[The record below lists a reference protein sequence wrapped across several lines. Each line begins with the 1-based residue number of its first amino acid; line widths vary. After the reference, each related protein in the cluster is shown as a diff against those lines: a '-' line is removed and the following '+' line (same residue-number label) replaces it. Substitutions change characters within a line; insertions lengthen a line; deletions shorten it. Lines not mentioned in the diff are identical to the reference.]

1 MTNLLQIK
9 TYASVLVETLCE
21 LKVDSIFGYPG
32 ASVLSIYNELSKVH
46 EIKHYLV
53 RHEQAAVHAAEGY
66 ARASGKTGVVLVTSG
81 PGFTNTITGIANAY
95 ADSTPLVIL
104 AGDVST
110 ANKQGKI
117 FQNVDITSITKSCSK
132 KIFNLTD
139 SDDIASV
146 IKEAFKEASTGVKGP
161 VVVILPRN
169 ILENEYTN
177 NKPQTTPQPEI
188 HTQDFSK
195 EIEEL
200 ILSKKADMVI
210 GDRLSSTYFEEN
222 KRRFHNSGNKL
233 VRKLINT
240 IFNSDISD
248 IMTGMRGFSYEFVKS
263 FPISSKEF
271 EIETE
276 MTIFAL
282 NHNFLIKELPIEYRD
297 RMDGSESKLNT
308 FSDGYKV
315 ISLLFGLFRDIR
327 PLFFFSLVT
336 LVLLIIAGL
345 YFFPILIDFYR
356 TGFVEKVPTLIT
368 VGVVAIVAVIIFFT
382 GVVLHVIRKQH
393 DENFEHH
400 LNLIAQNK
408 KR

>member
-1 MTNLLQIK
+1 MK
-9 TYASVLVETLCE
+9 TAVLIPC
-21 LKVDSIFGYPG
+21 
-32 ASVLSIYNELSKVH
+32 YNEELT
-46 EIKHYLV
+46 IK
-53 RHEQAAVHAAEGY
+53 
-66 ARASGKTGVVLVTSG
+66 K
-81 PGFTNTITGIANAY
+81 
-95 ADSTPLVIL
+95 VIL
-104 AGDVST
+104 DFKKALPKADIYVYDNNST
-110 ANKQGKI
+110 DNSYEIAKDTGAIVKREYRQGKG
-117 FQNVDITSITKSCSK
+117 NVVRSMFRDIDADCYI
-132 KIFNLTD
+132 LVD
-139 SDDIASV
+139 GDDTYPA
-146 IKEAFKEASTGVKGP
+146 EA
-161 VVVILPRN
+161 
-169 ILENEYTN
+169 
-177 NKPQTTPQPEI
+177 
-188 HTQDFSK
+188 SK

-327 PLFFFSLVT
+327 PLFFFSLVM

>member
-1 MTNLLQIK
+1 MK
-9 TYASVLVETLCE
+9 TAVLIPC
-21 LKVDSIFGYPG
+21 
-32 ASVLSIYNELSKVH
+32 YNEELT
-46 EIKHYLV
+46 IK
-53 RHEQAAVHAAEGY
+53 
-66 ARASGKTGVVLVTSG
+66 K
-81 PGFTNTITGIANAY
+81 
-95 ADSTPLVIL
+95 VIL
-104 AGDVST
+104 DFKKALPKADIYVYDNNST
-110 ANKQGKI
+110 DNSYEIAKDTGAIVKREYRQGKG
-117 FQNVDITSITKSCSK
+117 NVVRSMFRDIDADCYI
-132 KIFNLTD
+132 LVD
-139 SDDIASV
+139 GDDTYPA
-146 IKEAFKEASTGVKGP
+146 EA
-161 VVVILPRN
+161 
-169 ILENEYTN
+169 
-177 NKPQTTPQPEI
+177 
-188 HTQDFSK
+188 SK

-368 VGVVAIVAVIIFFT
+368 VGVVAIVAVIIFFS

>member
-1 MTNLLQIK
+1 MK
-9 TYASVLVETLCE
+9 TAVLIPC
-21 LKVDSIFGYPG
+21 
-32 ASVLSIYNELSKVH
+32 YNEELT
-46 EIKHYLV
+46 IK
-53 RHEQAAVHAAEGY
+53 
-66 ARASGKTGVVLVTSG
+66 K
-81 PGFTNTITGIANAY
+81 
-95 ADSTPLVIL
+95 VIL
-104 AGDVST
+104 DFKKTLPKADIYVYDNNST
-110 ANKQGKI
+110 DNSYEIAKDTGAIVKREYRQGKG
-117 FQNVDITSITKSCSK
+117 NVVRSMFRDIDADCYI
-132 KIFNLTD
+132 LVD
-139 SDDIASV
+139 GDDTYPA
-146 IKEAFKEASTGVKGP
+146 EA
-161 VVVILPRN
+161 
-169 ILENEYTN
+169 
-177 NKPQTTPQPEI
+177 
-188 HTQDFSK
+188 SK

-240 IFNSDISD
+240 IFKSDISD

-327 PLFFFSLVT
+327 PLFFFSLET

>member
-1 MTNLLQIK
+1 MK
-9 TYASVLVETLCE
+9 TAVLIPC
-21 LKVDSIFGYPG
+21 
-32 ASVLSIYNELSKVH
+32 YNEELT
-46 EIKHYLV
+46 IK
-53 RHEQAAVHAAEGY
+53 
-66 ARASGKTGVVLVTSG
+66 K
-81 PGFTNTITGIANAY
+81 
-95 ADSTPLVIL
+95 VIL
-104 AGDVST
+104 DFKKTLPKADIYVYDNNST
-110 ANKQGKI
+110 DNSYEIAKDTGAIVKREYRQGKG
-117 FQNVDITSITKSCSK
+117 NVVRSMFRDIDADCYI
-132 KIFNLTD
+132 LVD
-139 SDDIASV
+139 GDDTYPA
-146 IKEAFKEASTGVKGP
+146 EA
-161 VVVILPRN
+161 
-169 ILENEYTN
+169 
-177 NKPQTTPQPEI
+177 
-188 HTQDFSK
+188 SK

-240 IFNSDISD
+240 IFKSDISD

-315 ISLLFGLFRDIR
+315 ISLLFGLFRDIK

>member
-1 MTNLLQIK
+1 MK
-9 TYASVLVETLCE
+9 TAVLIPC
-21 LKVDSIFGYPG
+21 
-32 ASVLSIYNELSKVH
+32 YNEELT
-46 EIKHYLV
+46 IK
-53 RHEQAAVHAAEGY
+53 
-66 ARASGKTGVVLVTSG
+66 K
-81 PGFTNTITGIANAY
+81 
-95 ADSTPLVIL
+95 VIL
-104 AGDVST
+104 DFKKALPEADIYVYDNNST
-110 ANKQGKI
+110 DNSYEIAKNTGAIVKREYRQGKG
-117 FQNVDITSITKSCSK
+117 NVVRSMFRDIDADCYI
-132 KIFNLTD
+132 LVD
-139 SDDIASV
+139 GDDTYPA
-146 IKEAFKEASTGVKGP
+146 EA
-161 VVVILPRN
+161 
-169 ILENEYTN
+169 
-177 NKPQTTPQPEI
+177 
-188 HTQDFSK
+188 SK

-210 GDRLSSTYFEEN
+210 GDRLSSTYFTEN

-233 VRKLINT
+233 VRKLINV
-240 IFNSDISD
+240 IFNSNISD

-263 FPISSKEF
+263 FPVASKEF

-282 NHNFLIKELPIEYRD
+282 NHNFLIKEVPIDYRD

-336 LVLLIIAGL
+336 LVLLIIAAM
-345 YFFPILIDFYR
+345 YFFPVLIDFYR
-356 TGFVEKVPTLIT
+356 TGFVEKVPTLII

-400 LNLIAQNK
+400 LTLISK
-408 KR
+408 KD